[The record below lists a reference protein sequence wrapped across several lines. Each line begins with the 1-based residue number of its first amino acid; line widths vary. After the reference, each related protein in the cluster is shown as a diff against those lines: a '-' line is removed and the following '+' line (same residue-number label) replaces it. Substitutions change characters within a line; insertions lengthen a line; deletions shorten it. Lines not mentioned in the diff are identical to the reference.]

1 VGVVRLEAV
10 NVRQEEWFMQY
21 ALLVYE
27 RPGSYDGL
35 SAEELTTLTREYM
48 AIRAAD
54 GFVAGAALQP
64 LTTATTVRRRDGQ
77 SVITD
82 GPFAETKEVFG
93 GFYLFEADDLDVVLA
108 IAERVPAL
116 RMGGSVE
123 VRPLVELPV

>member
-1 VGVVRLEAV
+1 
-10 NVRQEEWFMQY
+10 MQY

-27 RPGSYDGL
+27 RPGSYDRL
-35 SAEELTTLTREYM
+35 SAEEMTALTGEYM
-48 AIRAAD
+48 AIREAD

-64 LTTATTVRRRDGQ
+64 LTTATTVRLQDGQ

-108 IAERVPAL
+108 IAEWIPAI

-123 VRPLVELPV
+123 VRPLVEPPA